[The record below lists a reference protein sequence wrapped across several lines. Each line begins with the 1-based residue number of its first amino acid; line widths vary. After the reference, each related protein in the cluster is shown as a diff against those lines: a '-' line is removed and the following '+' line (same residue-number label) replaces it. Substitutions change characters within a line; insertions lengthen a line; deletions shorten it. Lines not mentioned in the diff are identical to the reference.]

1 MAIVLAVR
9 PIRNAPIRVDGSVRF
24 WNMEVASRFGIMIAK
39 VKTVKKRIN
48 LPSLPLSTVNTDR
61 VTTPPLKTF
70 F

>member
-1 MAIVLAVR
+1 
-9 PIRNAPIRVDGSVRF
+9 
-24 WNMEVASRFGIMIAK
+24 MIAK

-61 VTTPPLKTF
+61 VTTPPLKVF